1 MTLDQNLADK
11 APGDPVRS
19 ADWNDIAAAVL
30 RHETGKLDLSGGTV
44 TGPLTAQ
51 GGLTAPALSS
61 QSLGVQLL
69 KPDNGQWGFDF
80 NASTATMISGQIQFQ
95 TPATLLLIGHG
106 HASTSDPNH
115 PLILHV
121 MVDGAITN
129 KEGTSEWGVGFVALP
144 GGATTWVPATTIGS
158 AQVTAGSHTVQFA
171 ATGGAF
177 GATASLHGPTLW
189 VIRLGAG

>member
-19 ADWNDIAAAVL
+19 ADWNDLAAAVL

-69 KPDNGQWGFDF
+69 RPDNGQVGFD
-80 NASTATMISGQIQFQ
+80 NIVSTVTMISQQIQFQ
-95 TPATLLLIGHG
+95 TPATLLLVGHG
-106 HASTSDPNH
+106 HGTTSDVNH
-115 PLILHV
+115 ALAMRIV
-121 MVDGAITN
+121 VDGVSTGKDGA
-129 KEGTSEWGVGFVALP
+129 KEWGVGYLAVPA
-144 GGATTWVPATTIGS
+144 GTWVPVTAMGTV
-158 AQVTAGSHTVQFA
+158 QVAAGSHTLQLT
-171 ATGGAF
+171 ATG
-177 GATASLHGPTLW
+177 TAGGTVALHAPTLW